1 MSKATQTKT
10 KTPTTIQAKCISISG
25 ENITFEGGASL
36 TTDSVDL
43 ARRFAD
49 ELGGN
54 ARLSIYKDRVSVAK
68 VCNMG
73 VDFTPGQLEAMA
85 GLINAVAEG

>member
-1 MSKATQTKT
+1 MSKEKQVKNRTVNV
-10 KTPTTIQAKCISISG
+10 KCISINGGS
-25 ENITFEGGASL
+25 ITFEGGASL

-68 VCNMG
+68 VSNMG

-85 GLINAVAEG
+85 GLISAVAEG